1 MTDIRDRELKPCPF
15 CGGVAWHGVP
25 TDGEGGVYCD
35 RYAAGCSHC
44 GFRLDVIEK
53 DETAPFHQTKQ
64 EAIDKWNT
72 RNATQER
79 KDAAIEAEQIIAE
92 LERELKSLRDA
103 FAGKY
108 GIPWGTV
115 KEVMNA
121 VRLQDAIAEPLSH
134 EQIRKDAI
142 RHFWQAYDTDDSKTA
157 GTVFS
162 EMFPGEDL

>member
-79 KDAAIEAEQIIAE
+79 KDAAIEAARTALTKCANEMG
-92 LERELKSLRDA
+92 LPVSA
-103 FAGKY
+103 F
-108 GIPWGTV
+108 PFS
-115 KEVMNA
+115 E
-121 VRLQDAIAEPLSH
+121 
-134 EQIRKDAI
+134 
-142 RHFWQAYDTDDSKTA
+142 
-157 GTVFS
+157 VFS
-162 EMFPGEDL
+162 EMFPGESIEEK